1 MRLVR
6 SEVDDDL
13 VLYPDAV
20 LVVLL
25 PRLLLVAEPQAE
37 GGVAVEDAGGLVTS
51 SSVTSVT
58 PAVVTVQVTRPRARA
73 LEAPRRGRLVPDS
86 LPSSS
91 PSSSSSILVCLQGM
105 VPACSL

>member
-13 VLYPDAV
+13 VLYPDPV

-51 SSVTSVT
+51 VT
-58 PAVVTVQVTRPRARA
+58 AVVTVQVTRPRART
-73 LEAPRRGRLVPDS
+73 LEAP
-86 LPSSS
+86 
-91 PSSSSSILVCLQGM
+91 
-105 VPACSL
+105 

>member
-13 VLYPDAV
+13 VLYPDPV

-51 SSVTSVT
+51 SVT
-58 PAVVTVQVTRPRARA
+58 PAVTSVVTVQVT
-73 LEAPRRGRLVPDS
+73 
-86 LPSSS
+86 
-91 PSSSSSILVCLQGM
+91 
-105 VPACSL
+105 

>member
-13 VLYPDAV
+13 VLYPDPV

-58 PAVVTVQVTRPRARA
+58 SVVTVQVTRPRARA

-91 PSSSSSILVCLQGM
+91 SSTVILMSLQGM

>member
-13 VLYPDAV
+13 VLYPDPV

-51 SSVTSVT
+51 SVTSV
-58 PAVVTVQVTRPRARA
+58 VTVKVTRPRARA
-73 LEAPRRGRLVPDS
+73 LEAP
-86 LPSSS
+86 
-91 PSSSSSILVCLQGM
+91 
-105 VPACSL
+105 

>member
-51 SSVTSVT
+51 SSVT

-86 LPSSS
+86 LPSPS
-91 PSSSSSILVCLQGM
+91 PSTVILMSLQGM

>member
-13 VLYPDAV
+13 VLYPDPV

-51 SSVTSVT
+51 SSVTSV
-58 PAVVTVQVTRPRARA
+58 VTMKVTRPRART

-91 PSSSSSILVCLQGM
+91 SSTVILVGLQGM

>member
-13 VLYPDAV
+13 VLYPDPV

-51 SSVTSVT
+51 SSV
-58 PAVVTVQVTRPRARA
+58 VTVQVTRPRARA

-91 PSSSSSILVCLQGM
+91 SSTVILMSLQGM

>member
-13 VLYPDAV
+13 VLYPDPV

-51 SSVTSVT
+51 SSVTSSSMTSMVT
-58 PAVVTVQVTRPRARA
+58 MKVTRPRARA

-86 LPSSS
+86 LPSSTTS
-91 PSSSSSILVCLQGM
+91 TSFLVGLQGV

>member
-13 VLYPDAV
+13 VLYPDPV

-51 SSVTSVT
+51 SSVTSV
-58 PAVVTVQVTRPRARA
+58 VTVQVTRPRARA

-91 PSSSSSILVCLQGM
+91 SSSTVILVSLQGM

>member
-51 SSVTSVT
+51 SVTSVT
-58 PAVVTVQVTRPRARA
+58 SSSVVTVKVTRPRARA

-91 PSSSSSILVCLQGM
+91 PSTVILMSLQGM

>member
-51 SSVTSVT
+51 VTS
-58 PAVVTVQVTRPRARA
+58 AVVTMKVTRPRART

-91 PSSSSSILVCLQGM
+91 SSTILVGLQGM
-105 VPACSL
+105 VPTCSL

>member
-1 MRLVR
+1 MR

-51 SSVTSVT
+51 SVTS
-58 PAVVTVQVTRPRARA
+58 VVTVQVT
-73 LEAPRRGRLVPDS
+73 
-86 LPSSS
+86 
-91 PSSSSSILVCLQGM
+91 
-105 VPACSL
+105 

>member
-51 SSVTSVT
+51 VTSVT
-58 PAVVTVQVTRPRARA
+58 PAVVTMKVTRPRART

-91 PSSSSSILVCLQGM
+91 ILVGLQGM

>member
-1 MRLVR
+1 MR

-13 VLYPDAV
+13 VLYPDPV

-58 PAVVTVQVTRPRARA
+58 SVVTVQVT
-73 LEAPRRGRLVPDS
+73 
-86 LPSSS
+86 
-91 PSSSSSILVCLQGM
+91 
-105 VPACSL
+105 

>member
-1 MRLVR
+1 MR

-51 SSVTSVT
+51 SSVTSV
-58 PAVVTVQVTRPRARA
+58 VTMKVTRPRARA

-91 PSSSSSILVCLQGM
+91 SSTSSILVGLQGM
-105 VPACSL
+105 VPACTL

>member
-51 SSVTSVT
+51 SSV
-58 PAVVTVQVTRPRARA
+58 VTVQVTRPRARA

-86 LPSSS
+86 LPS
-91 PSSSSSILVCLQGM
+91 PSSSSTVILMSLQGM

>member
-51 SSVTSVT
+51 SVTSVT

-91 PSSSSSILVCLQGM
+91 SSNVILVSLQGM

>member
-1 MRLVR
+1 MRFVR

-13 VLYPDAV
+13 VLYPDPV

-51 SSVTSVT
+51 SVTSVT
-58 PAVVTVQVTRPRARA
+58 SVVTVQVT
-73 LEAPRRGRLVPDS
+73 
-86 LPSSS
+86 
-91 PSSSSSILVCLQGM
+91 
-105 VPACSL
+105 

>member
-1 MRLVR
+1 MR

-58 PAVVTVQVTRPRARA
+58 SVVTVQVT
-73 LEAPRRGRLVPDS
+73 
-86 LPSSS
+86 
-91 PSSSSSILVCLQGM
+91 
-105 VPACSL
+105 

>member
-51 SSVTSVT
+51 SSVT
-58 PAVVTVQVTRPRARA
+58 PAVVTVQVT
-73 LEAPRRGRLVPDS
+73 
-86 LPSSS
+86 
-91 PSSSSSILVCLQGM
+91 
-105 VPACSL
+105 